1 MNFSKPAAYI
11 GMRQE
16 KPYRSFTRRLR
27 TFLKAEGGAA
37 AVYFVLSAPVW
48 IGGLGLGAEVGTWY
62 YLQQQLQ
69 STADAVAESLAGRVG
84 TGASPSELS
93 GLTNTVLASNKFN
106 FSKGTSS
113 INFSSSGPVFV
124 DGTTVTV
131 RLTRNVRRL
140 LTGFFQ
146 PGDFVI
152 TASSTAEVR
161 RATQGC
167 ILALANSGAARL
179 QVQASAN
186 IQVNGCEVLSNSVA
200 PNGFSVA
207 AGAQL
212 SSSCARSAGNFAGP
226 VSVTACPRPQ
236 VEAGFT
242 LDPYVNFP
250 EPNLSGIRCNNTSDF
265 TWTDTSG
272 PPDIISVNGISYIYF
287 CNGAQ
292 LTINKNQNFPQNA
305 IYIFEGSNSKLHIY
319 NPYSPTFVETTFY
332 FRNGAAASIWTPF
345 RGVQITAPAGGPT
358 RGMIFLG
365 ARTNTGQSN
374 QFNIGSGSRLDGA
387 IYFPAANVSFQAS
400 GSLTGCVQIIGSVV
414 QLAGAWTLNGPCQF
428 AGVRPIVASRNVRL
442 TQ

>member
-1 MNFSKPAAYI
+1 MNFSKPLAYTW
-11 GMRQE
+11 MQQE
-16 KPYRSFTRRLR
+16 KPYGSFRKRLR

-84 TGASPSELS
+84 TGAPPSELS
-93 GLTNTVLASNKFN
+93 SLTNAVLTNNKFN

-113 INFSSSGPVFV
+113 INVSSSGPVFV
-124 DGTTVTV
+124 DGTTVNV

-167 ILALANSGAARL
+167 ILALANLGASRL

-186 IQVNGCEVLSNSVA
+186 IQINGCEVLSNSVA
-200 PNGFSVA
+200 SNGFTVP

-212 SSSCARSAGNFAGP
+212 SSSCARSAGNFTGL
-226 VSVTACPRPQ
+226 VGVTACPRPE

-250 EPNLSGIRCNNTSDF
+250 EPDLSSILCNNTSDF
-265 TWTDTSG
+265 IWTDTSG
-272 PPDIISVNGISYIYF
+272 PPNIRVVNGVSYIYF
-287 CNGAQ
+287 CNGAD

-305 IYIFEGSNSKLHIY
+305 IYIFEGNNSYLNIY
-319 NPYSPTFVETTFY
+319 HPYGPTFFESTFY
-332 FRNGAAASIWTPF
+332 FRNGAAASIWTPS
-345 RGVQITAPAGGPT
+345 RGVQITAPAVGPT

-365 ARTNTGQSN
+365 ARANSGRTNQL
-374 QFNIGSGSRLDGA
+374 NIGPGSRLDGA
-387 IYFPAANVSFQAS
+387 IYFPAATVFFQTS
-400 GSLTGCVQIIGSVV
+400 GTLTGCVQIIGSVV
-414 QLAGAWTLNGPCQF
+414 QLAGAWTLNGPCSF